1 MKLYDRKSGYS
12 SCVYV
17 STNTQFVGIHRLI
30 LRNKLIFH
38 LQPLNEVGCVSV
50 FMQVGLYGS
59 YWHDRARRRNNRDQP
74 SALKSL
80 LTNAPAPVYHR
91 IHSFLLISIFHS
103 HSHSHVHTVR
113 RSLYRIPWHANSS
126 NLPFYTVRWWV
137 YVTSA
142 LVLYFLKKWILSD
155 LPHRQPLLPA

>member
-50 FMQVGLYGS
+50 FMQVGRTGMIELEGEIIV
-59 YWHDRARRRNNRDQP
+59 
-74 SALKSL
+74 
-80 LTNAPAPVYHR
+80 TNHQ
-91 IHSFLLISIFHS
+91 H
-103 HSHSHVHTVR
+103 
-113 RSLYRIPWHANSS
+113 
-126 NLPFYTVRWWV
+126 
-137 YVTSA
+137 
-142 LVLYFLKKWILSD
+142 
-155 LPHRQPLLPA
+155 